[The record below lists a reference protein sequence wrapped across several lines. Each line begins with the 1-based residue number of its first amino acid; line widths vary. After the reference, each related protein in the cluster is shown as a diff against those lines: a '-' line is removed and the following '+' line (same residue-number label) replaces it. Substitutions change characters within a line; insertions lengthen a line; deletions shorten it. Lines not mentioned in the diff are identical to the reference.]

1 MLCVRCGAPEPEAKE
16 IHRQY
21 EFYADG
27 YFVKVINNLSNQSM
41 EYFFFRGDKI
51 IERFEVGLREHMEL
65 REAYGIKDGEDD
77 REIIWDIF
85 KKAQE
90 KKFGVVR
97 TFEDDPNVKRIEVRV
112 VPWGRELCRIDGKNL
127 AVGDSGVCRHHGGR
141 SRPTPHKPSYSIDP
155 TSSYRAYG
163 SRVLKAVWKGI
174 GG

>member
-112 VPWGRELCRIDGKNL
+112 VPWGMEFCQAVTRSGGQNCKYHGGYARWNGKF
-127 AVGDSGVCRHHGGR
+127 GGR
-141 SRPTPHKPSYSIDP
+141 SIKQTAAEARTN
-155 TSSYRAYG
+155 
-163 SRVLKAVWKGI
+163 WI
-174 GG
+174 GVSL